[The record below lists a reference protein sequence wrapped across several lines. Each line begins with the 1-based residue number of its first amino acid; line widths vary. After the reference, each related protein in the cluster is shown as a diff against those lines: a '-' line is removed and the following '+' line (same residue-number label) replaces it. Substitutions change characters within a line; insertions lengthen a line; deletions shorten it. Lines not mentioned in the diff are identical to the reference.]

1 MKRGLPVLLAVS
13 FVLMMLSACAGKASE
28 PTAAESAAPSE
39 VKTVTF
45 TDSAGRAVDVPL
57 EITKIAVS
65 GPLAQI
71 VVFALA
77 PDKMVGI
84 ATNWD
89 ETAVKYLDPKHYN
102 LPVIGQ
108 LYGTKG
114 ELNLEELLKAD
125 PDVVIDVGE
134 PKESIAQDMDAL
146 QEQTGIPFVHI
157 SANTATMG
165 DTYRNL
171 GKLLGME
178 TEAEKLASYCEDTYA
193 MMQDV
198 MNKVGEENKV
208 SLMYCMG
215 DAGLNVVAKSSYHA
229 EVLDMMSK
237 NVAVVD
243 EPSSKGTGNEVDM
256 EQLLKWNPEV
266 LIFAQ
271 NSVFDSVGSDATWKQ
286 LSAVSNGRYY
296 KVPFGP
302 YNWLGFPASVQRYL
316 GMMWLGKLLYPE
328 QADYDLFEK
337 TSEFYKL
344 FVHCDLTQAQYD
356 ELMANAK

>member
-1 MKRGLPVLLAVS
+1 
-13 FVLMMLSACAGKASE
+13 MLSSCAGTAKTPAAEESAVPTISE
-28 PTAAESAAPSE
+28 PVS
-39 VKTVTF
+39 F
-45 TDSAGRAVDVPL
+45 TDSAGRVVEVPSK
-57 EITKIAVS
+57 ITKIAVS

-71 VVFALA
+71 VLFALA

-89 ETAVKYLDPKHYN
+89 ETAAKYFDKKYYE
-102 LPVIGQ
+102 LPIIGQ

-114 ELNLEELLKAD
+114 ELNLEELLKAE

-134 PKESIAQDMDAL
+134 PKENIAEDMDAL

-157 SANTATMG
+157 SAYTATMG

-178 TEAEKLASYCEDTYA
+178 TEAETLATYCDDTYA
-193 MMQDV
+193 MMLNLMDE
-198 MNKVGEENKV
+198 VGENNKV

-229 EVLDMMSK
+229 EVLDLMSN

-243 EPSSKGTGNEVDM
+243 DPSSKGTGNEVDM
-256 EQLLKWNPEV
+256 EQLLKWNPSV
-266 LIFAQ
+266 IVFAP
-271 NSVFDSVGSDATWKQ
+271 NSVYDTVGSDATWNQ
-286 LSAVSNGRYY
+286 LTAISNGRCY
-296 KVPFGP
+296 KAPFGP

-316 GMMWLGKLLYPE
+316 GMMWLGKLLYPN

-337 TSEFYKL
+337 TAEFYNL
-344 FVHCDLTQAQYD
+344 FYHCDLTQEQYE
-356 ELMANAK
+356 ELMTNAK